1 MKGDDWTKALSTI
14 RKQLPS
20 RLNVVMLGT
29 ERPLPKRL
37 TIRTG
42 KAESTKVSVQIL
54 DGNKKVD
61 VFFFF
66 FGIDRT
72 ADG

>member
-1 MKGDDWTKALSTI
+1 MKGDDWAKALSTI
-14 RKQLPS
+14 RKQLPA
-20 RLNVVMLGT
+20 RLNVVMIGT

-54 DGNKKVD
+54 DGNKKVC
-61 VFFFF
+61 VCFSWH
-66 FGIDRT
+66 
-72 ADG
+72 